1 MKTNIN
7 NILKATGILI
17 AGVLLGWLIFGG
29 EKNNEEAMHDHS
41 ISNSAEIWTCSMHPQ
56 VRSNEPGECPICG
69 MDLIP
74 LAVEDSEAN
83 PAVYQMSESAMKLA
97 NVQTIRVGSTE
108 AGQKVR
114 LNGKIQIDERNTYTQ
129 SSHFPGRIE
138 QLMVNFTGESIKK
151 GQTLAKIYSPE
162 LVAAQE
168 ELLQAASIKE
178 SQPQLFE
185 AAKRKF
191 NNWRIG
197 ENQINEIISSGKVK
211 QVFPLKADISG
222 IVTNKMV
229 ELGDYVESGVPIYEI
244 SDLSKLWVLFD
255 VYESELG
262 WIKEGSEVTYTV
274 KSLPGRSFNGII
286 SFIDPLINSQ
296 SRVATARVEIS
307 NKEGLLKPQM
317 FVSGVIENPVEQG
330 NDEIIIP
337 QSAVLWTGKRSV
349 VYMQESGGF
358 KMREV
363 TLGTA
368 LGENYVVQEG
378 LQRGEEIVINGA
390 FTIDA
395 AAELAGKPSMM
406 SHENEQVDQHH
417 LQEISIQEKKA
428 LLPLFEAY
436 FEMKNALASDNN
448 AGAKMGARNMSKAF
462 TNLNNNDFS
471 SNSKMVRRQISRVLE
486 QTMEGLNDKQIE
498 DVRKNFIAISE
509 AMIALAKAFDPL
521 DAPLYVQH
529 CPMADNNVGADWLSR
544 EEEIINPYFGES
556 MLSCGEV
563 KWVIR

>member
-29 EKNNEEAMHDHS
+29 EKNNEEAVHDHS
-41 ISNSAEIWTCSMHPQ
+41 ISNAAEIWTCSMHPQ

-138 QLMVNFTGESIKK
+138 QLMVNFTGESVKK

-274 KSLPGRSFNGII
+274 KSLPGRSFDGKI